1 MVIWF
6 NSVIT
11 WKVIVIVIFIVIVTL
26 IHFFSKSSGV
36 AKLHKKVDHCNNKHT
51 VQSVQLNCT
60 ICNDNKQ
67 PWNNNNQG
75 STINNNNY
83 HKHQEQWW
91 QWRSSGHSNQSFCAP
106 VLNGK
111 PHHCCCRTMN
121 THSLTHSK
129 QLPHLQFFSLPLHSY
144 DSTQLFFLAA
154 PAAGSKK

>member
-1 MVIWF
+1 M
-6 NSVIT
+6 
-11 WKVIVIVIFIVIVTL
+11 
-26 IHFFSKSSGV
+26 
-36 AKLHKKVDHCNNKHT
+36 
-51 VQSVQLNCT
+51 
-60 ICNDNKQ
+60 ICNANKQ

-91 QWRSSGHSNQSFCAP
+91 QWRSSGHSNQSFRAP

-129 QLPHLQFFSLPLHSY
+129 QLPNLQFFSLHLHSY
-144 DSTQLFFLAA
+144 DSTQLFFFSGACSGLQKIMVSFSNILFEISLLFLHL
-154 PAAGSKK
+154 PSNQSPPPPHLHNHSCF